1 MHFPFFFNKWF
12 RQTRPCHALKVS
24 HSNSVKP
31 VIIVDFPCFLVFS
44 CFCCESVLFFLD
56 V

>member
-1 MHFPFFFNKWF
+1 MHFPFFFFKKWF
-12 RQTRPCHALKVS
+12 HQTRPCHALKVS

-31 VIIVDFPCFLVFS
+31 VIVDFLCFLVFS
-44 CFCCESVLFFLD
+44 CFCCESVLFSLN